1 VADDAVSCEP
11 VSGPNSLLTREINRE
26 FCRIW
31 PFAAI
36 STSSQRVNSIASSQI
51 PYTTKQGISKRVS
64 GKFFG
69 GTGIQKLPSWSSP
82 RAAGYFHLG
91 CILWRL
97 CFETDLDFVFLI
109 EFFSDGSDL
118 TVFEIR

>member
-1 VADDAVSCEP
+1 MAVDSATLI
-11 VSGPNSLLTREINRE
+11 VIGDKTLVLLGGHICKSPEE
-26 FCRIW
+26 YKAW
-31 PFAAI
+31 
-36 STSSQRVNSIASSQI
+36 SQNLGHENERARSD
-51 PYTTKQGISKRVS
+51 G
-64 GKFFG
+64 
-69 GTGIQKLPSWSSP
+69 SSP